1 MRRLPFVLALTICSL
16 RAQDADLAVRGVR
29 VLEQRCWGC
38 HGPNLAQSGLR
49 LDSREAAL
57 KGGTRGPAIIA
68 GNIARSRVVHAIRRT
83 EEPHMPPGPKL
94 PEAEIAAVEKWIAA
108 GALWPK
114 T

>member
-57 KGGTRGPAIIA
+57 KGGSRGPAIIA
-68 GNIARSRVVHAIRRT
+68 GNAAQSRLAQAIRRT
-83 EEPHMPPGPKL
+83 AEPSMPPGPSTADSEL
-94 PEAEIAAVEKWIAA
+94 AATGSLVAA
-108 GALWPK
+108 
-114 T
+114 